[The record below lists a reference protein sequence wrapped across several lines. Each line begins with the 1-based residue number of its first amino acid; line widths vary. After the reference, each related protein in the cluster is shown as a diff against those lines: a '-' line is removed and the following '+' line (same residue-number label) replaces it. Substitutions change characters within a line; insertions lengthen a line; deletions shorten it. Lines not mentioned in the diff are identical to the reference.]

1 MCMSCGCGEVNT
13 NHGDLRNLTFLTFSN
28 AADAAN
34 LSALQVLA
42 NVNAALTSFP
52 EAAYSDSIISASSP
66 LPPDAISCDVIK
78 SEAPQQ
84 FTLGLAYPAMKADI
98 GVAGDQ
104 HIDFV
109 AKEPL
114 EKAAWGYLKDH
125 RGINLFHRGD
135 TLGHGEVVESYIYRG
150 PDWEIKSPVDE
161 KTYLIKSGDW
171 LLGSIWDDYAWEL
184 VCKGVLNGWSP
195 EGTAQRVPASSKRI
209 AQLRSV

>member
-1 MCMSCGCGEVNT
+1 MSCGCGEANS
-13 NHGDLRNLTFLTFSN
+13 NHGDLRNLTFLTFTN

-34 LSALQVLA
+34 LSSHQVLSNINRA
-42 NVNAALTSFP
+42 FSTFP
-52 EAAYSDSIISASSP
+52 EFLPTPSTPS
-66 LPPDAISCDVIK
+66 LFPPDAIACDVIK

-114 EKAAWGYLKDH
+114 EKAAWNYLKDH

-150 PDWEIKSPVDE
+150 PDWNITSPVDD

-195 EGTAQRVPASSKRI
+195 EGTAQRIPASSKKI
-209 AQLRSV
+209 SQLRSV